1 MRPTRIGSFAVAILS
16 SLLLSALAAT
26 EQVAA
31 RPTPG
36 ASVRERAAALHHRSS
51 AHSAVRRALPGAM
64 ADGAH
69 EAGAT
74 MHASVPDGA
83 GGTYIAWSETGRDA
97 AEMDVFLLRVTN
109 AGAPAPGWPAD
120 GVPICTAPGNQFV
133 DFLLPDGAGGAI
145 AVWIDQRSSLQ
156 TADMAAQ
163 RVDPSGTVLWA
174 ADGVPIVT
182 NVQLAM
188 YPEFAPD
195 GTGGVVAAWSVEAV
209 VDPNVYASR
218 LDAAGSVPAGWST
231 DGTIVCNA
239 PGAQRNVGL
248 TGDGAGGVFV
258 AWRDQRPSN
267 LGGAAYVQHLNANG
281 VAQWAANGLSLGTDF
296 VLDLPALCRDASTG
310 VLVFWADSTDRLV
323 GMRLDASGGN
333 VWANP
338 VPLSDSLHFVVH
350 PHGTPDGAGGAFVM
364 FDDYD
369 AYEIRAQHVADDG
382 TLAWAAGGTTVAVGG
397 SYGTWTREILPG
409 ASGDAYFVFDDYRHA
424 ATTDATGIAAQHIA
438 SDGSPTWSANGDV
451 LIEGPNLTLPW
462 CSVALDGSGSLLATA
477 ALIDPSQTH
486 SDVTV
491 SVLAQRIDGT
501 GAPQWTAPGRLVYR
515 DAGEQN
521 RCAVF
526 PTAAGGVIAAYLQRV
541 AQGAQTGRFRVF
553 DANGL
558 VVTASLPFTGDAVQP
573 ELTASASDGLGGA
586 LVTWVDRDML
596 THQSGLYAQRLL
608 ANGTLAWA
616 STGVS
621 VSVTDGMQ
629 FATTVAPDG
638 SGGLFVVWQHTPE
651 VGPDEVLVQHLNA
664 SGAPQWGASGLAV
677 GTTVLARTDPRLA
690 IDGSGGVIVAFVQ
703 RDALGQFLVV
713 AQHIDAGGT
722 RLWGTD
728 GWTIATY
735 PTANPVRLEN
745 LVAGSSHDAI
755 ATLIVEDHREARDL
769 YDDEYDHVVVQRVNA
784 IGVPQWGTQGVAIA
798 QDTLG
803 VVVGTATE
811 PDGSGGAYVAWS
823 SVLDTGSHLFMQRVS
838 SAGTAQW
845 TADGVTMST
854 ADGWQVLGGMT
865 RDPAGDVYVVWADWA
880 KFSLTGYDVYAQ
892 RVNAAGAAQWEPNGR
907 SVSTLARGQ
916 FSPVIAPFQAASPG
930 RLFVGWGD
938 NRLGDVR
945 YAYVQRLDLSGDPQ
959 WTANGLVGTTLSLA
973 SCDASA
979 DAVRLTWYASNHVV
993 AHVERRSGDED
1004 WRVIGDVSSD
1014 GSGWL
1019 RFEDRDVAPGETY
1032 DYRLSFTEAG
1042 GVVLAGPVHVVV
1054 PVSLRLAI
1062 AGAQPN
1068 PAVRDLAIAFTLPTA
1083 EPATLELLDLAG
1095 RRVASRSLAGATPG
1109 AHVLALGRDAFPA
1122 GVYFARL
1129 TQAGHSVQQRVV
1141 VLQ

>member
-1 MRPTRIGSFAVAILS
+1 MRPTRVGSFAVAILS
-16 SLLLSALAAT
+16 SMLLFALAAT
-26 EQVAA
+26 EQAAA
-31 RPTPG
+31 RTTPG
-36 ASVRERAAALHHRSS
+36 ASVRVRAAALQHRSS
-51 AHSAVRRALPGAM
+51 AHAAVRRTRPGAI
-64 ADGAH
+64 AAGTL

-74 MHASVPDGA
+74 MYASVPDGA
-83 GGTYIAWSETGRDA
+83 GGTYVAWSETGRDA
-97 AEMDVFLLRVTN
+97 AELDVFLLRVTN

-145 AVWIDQRSSLQ
+145 AVWFDQRSSLQ
-156 TADMAAQ
+156 TADMVAQ
-163 RVDPSGTVLWA
+163 RVDPSGTVLWT
-174 ADGVPIVT
+174 ADGAPIVT
-182 NVQLAM
+182 NLLLGM

-195 GTGGVVAAWSVEAV
+195 GTGGVVAAWSDEAA
-209 VDPNVYASR
+209 VDPNVFASR
-218 LDAAGSVPAGWST
+218 LDATGSVPAGWSI

-239 PGAQRNVGL
+239 EGAQRNVGL

-258 AWRDQRPSN
+258 AWHDRRPSN
-267 LGGAAYVQHLNANG
+267 LSGAAYVQHLNAGG
-281 VAQWAANGLSLGTDF
+281 VAQWAANGLSLGGDYS
-296 VLDLPALCRDASTG
+296 LDVPALCRDASNG
-310 VLVFWADSTDRLV
+310 VMVFWSDSTDRLL
-323 GMRLDASGGN
+323 GMHVDASGAN
-333 VWANP
+333 AWANP
-338 VPLSDSLHFVVH
+338 TLVSDTLDFVVN
-350 PHGTPDGAGGAFVM
+350 PHAMPDGSGGAFVL
-364 FDDYD
+364 FDDYS

-397 SYGTWTREILPG
+397 SYGYWTREILPG
-409 ASGDAYFVFDDYRHA
+409 ASGDAFFVFDDYRNE
-424 ATTDATGIAAQHIA
+424 ATTGATGIAAQHIA

-451 LIEGPNLTLPW
+451 LLEGPNFQSAW
-462 CSVALDGSGSLLATA
+462 CSVVIDGSGSLLAIA
-477 ALIDPSQTH
+477 AFIDPSQTYL
-486 SDVTV
+486 DFNV
-491 SVLAQRIDGT
+491 SVFAQSIDVT
-501 GAPQWTAPGRLVYR
+501 GAPQWAAPGRLVYR
-515 DAGEQN
+515 YAGEQN

-526 PTAAGGVIAAYLQRV
+526 PTAAGGVIAVYPQRV
-541 AQGAQTGRFRVF
+541 AQGAHTGRFRVL

-558 VVTASLPFTGDAVQP
+558 TVTASLPFTGDAVEP
-573 ELTASASDGLGGA
+573 ELTVSASDGLGGA
-586 LVTWVDRDML
+586 LVTWVDRDTL
-596 THQSGLYAQRLL
+596 THLSGLHAQRLL
-608 ANGTLAWA
+608 ANGTLAWTP
-616 STGVS
+616 TGVS
-621 VSVTDGMQ
+621 VSVTDGTQ
-629 FATTVAPDG
+629 FPTTVAPDG
-638 SGGLFVVWQHTPE
+638 SGGLFVVWQHAPE
-651 VGPDEVLVQHLNA
+651 TGPDEVLVQHLNA
-664 SGAPQWGASGLAV
+664 SGAPQWGAGGLAV

-703 RDALGQFLVV
+703 RDVLDQFLVV
-713 AQHIDAGGT
+713 AQHVDASGAQ
-722 RLWGTD
+722 LWGTD
-728 GWTIATY
+728 GATIATY
-735 PTANPVRLEN
+735 PSANPVWLTN

-755 ATLIVEDHREARDL
+755 ATMIVEDTRQARDL
-769 YDDEYDHVVVQRVNA
+769 LDDEYDHVVVQRVNA
-784 IGVPQWGTQGVAIA
+784 IGVRQWGTQGVAIA

-803 VVVGTATE
+803 IVLGTATE
-811 PDGSGGAYVAWS
+811 PDGSGGAYVSWS
-823 SVLDTGSHLFMQRVS
+823 SVLDTGAHLFMQHVS
-838 SAGTAQW
+838 AAGTAQW
-845 TADGVTMST
+845 TAGGVTMST

-880 KFSLTGYDVYAQ
+880 KFSLSGYDIYAQ

-916 FSPVIAPFQAASPG
+916 FAPAIAPFQAASPG
-930 RLFVGWGD
+930 RVFVGWAD

-945 YAYVQRLDLSGDPQ
+945 YAYVQRLDLAGNPQ

-993 AHVERRSGDED
+993 ATVERRAGDED
-1004 WRVIGDVSSD
+1004 WRVIGDVASD

-1019 RFEDRDVAPGETY
+1019 RFEDRDVAAGATY

-1042 GVVLAGPVHVVV
+1042 GVVLAGAVHVVV

-1109 AHVLALGRDAFPA
+1109 AQVLSLGRGAFPA

-1129 TQAGHSVQQRVV
+1129 TQAGRSVQQRVV